1 MGYFKSTWKYFFSKG
16 MLYMLL
22 MVVPS
27 FLIPFILSPS
37 SLLDILTHMQLQD
50 PNGYMHLFLR
60 LFGFDYRYIWVGVI
74 GLFLAVFLTA
84 ILFGAIDRHMRTGD
98 FTLSI
103 KRINV
108 RMNYNISTA
117 FRFVMAMFFLYLVF
131 EVLCLLFF
139 ILWATV
145 AKTYTSFYVLCF
157 FALFIIGILLT
168 IAVSIM
174 ILWPP
179 FMLHTGLTS
188 GNAFRMSFAQ
198 IKGSITKIAMN
209 IIFLFLPFYV
219 IMLLNSLFDWSFII
233 GYVFDALS
241 VLLVYM
247 FYIILMY
254 TIFYDVTGLERMDQ
268 IKKRKINIWKIKNKP
283 IETDKDDKE

>member
-37 SLLDILTHMQLQD
+37 SLFDILTHMRLDD
-50 PNGYMHLFLR
+50 PNGYMHLFLY
-60 LFGFDYRYIWVGVI
+60 LFGFDYRYIWVGII
-74 GLFLAVFLTA
+74 GILLSVFLTA

-117 FRFVMAMFFLYLVF
+117 FRFVLAMFFVYLVF

-145 AKTYTSFYVLCF
+145 AKTYTSFYILCF
-157 FALFIIGILLT
+157 FTLLIICILLT
-168 IAVSIM
+168 ITVSIM

-209 IIFLFLPFYV
+209 IILLFLPFYV
-219 IMLLNSLFDWSFII
+219 IMLLNSLFDWSFVI
-233 GYVFDALS
+233 GYVLDALS

-268 IKKRKINIWKIKNKP
+268 VKKKNINIWKIKNKP
-283 IETDKDDKE
+283 IEKKNDDKE